1 MYLETH
7 DGPLLPRMYELP
19 DTNTITHSI
28 LILHIIII
36 PILLNISLN
45 LPYNPL
51 HTISTSV
58 GVIVPS
64 GKVRKDFEV
73 GLEVLGGEVRVD

>member
-1 MYLETH
+1 
-7 DGPLLPRMYELP
+7 MYELP
-19 DTNTITHSI
+19 NANTITHPI
-28 LILHIIII
+28 RIFHIFII
-36 PILLNISLN
+36 PIFLDIPLD

-51 HTISTSV
+51 HTISTGV

-64 GKVRKDFEV
+64 GVVGEDFEV